1 MLNATLFSI
10 TEEKEHISDCWI
22 FLCFEMKEMNIEYY
36 IENCVEIELNG
47 DEKCM
52 KAILKPVQ
60 IHWIHVIFS
69 NCSIS
74 CNRNFLTRFSLY
86 FCLFAL
92 FCVWTGWLIFSHS
105 CDTTICLATFSRN
118 RFVLKLAET
127 EKKKT
132 NPKSSEFTI
141 FIVIELNQNNWKA
154 KKFSFSLLMIQWNVS
169 YKFNKLMEDTRSV

>member
-127 EKKKT
+127 EKKRIPNQVNLRYLLLLSWIKIIEKQKNFLFHFWWFNEMFHT
-132 NPKSSEFTI
+132 NLI
-141 FIVIELNQNNWKA
+141 N
-154 KKFSFSLLMIQWNVS
+154 
-169 YKFNKLMEDTRSV
+169 